1 MTTESP
7 QETEVRLA
15 IYDLSNGMARSL
27 SAQFL
32 GPEHTL
38 DLIPHTSILAYGLEY
53 YFGGGA
59 GIDAQ
64 DPSYF
69 RQTRN
74 LQPIQYET
82 LGRTT
87 VTQSEFEAW
96 CIEQG
101 NQVYAAHNYDLLNRN
116 CNHFSHEAALKGL
129 KLGKGTPEWILNVP
143 NKFLASPMGQLIRPM
158 LEQMQVTGPTG
169 DAGSSRF
176 GSATRS
182 GPRSAS
188 SSVNAAASANGSSTE
203 ALLQSNPWA
212 NLGDSKPAA
221 STSSTSISST
231 KAKPPPK
238 PIDVPILSSYSHPL
252 LSNDGKM
259 IQMCVSKLKATN
271 EDAASRLE
279 TLGQILSQPEQKLE
293 EDPSKLNQ
301 GQETLIQIL
310 ENKKTNPSH
319 QVLALMALRIL
330 VLHPQLELTSQTSIV
345 EFIRTKLN
353 DSSTSVPFRAMAWC
367 TLSNVVGVVKDRSY
381 SVEDLMDVTTLVDAA
396 IREVTLEEDSQ
407 APIRQSIGSFLY
419 NLVLAINWNQEEDGL
434 PDVIVAMLC
443 GIMENLSL
451 ERDHETALRKLLVIG
466 KILTRV
472 PNGEKG
478 DRSLIVNVLA
488 LTLMKE
494 LGYRDEITQVRE
506 GNEKVLGLAA
516 EILALVDKSSIRT

>member
-1 MTTESP
+1 
-7 QETEVRLA
+7 
-15 IYDLSNGMARSL
+15 
-27 SAQFL
+27 
-32 GPEHTL
+32 
-38 DLIPHTSILAYGLEY
+38 
-53 YFGGGA
+53 
-59 GIDAQ
+59 
-64 DPSYF
+64 
-69 RQTRN
+69 
-74 LQPIQYET
+74 
-82 LGRTT
+82 
-87 VTQSEFEAW
+87 
-96 CIEQG
+96 
-101 NQVYAAHNYDLLNRN
+101 
-116 CNHFSHEAALKGL
+116 
-129 KLGKGTPEWILNVP
+129 
-143 NKFLASPMGQLIRPM
+143 
-158 LEQMQVTGPTG
+158 
-169 DAGSSRF
+169 
-176 GSATRS
+176 
-182 GPRSAS
+182 
-188 SSVNAAASANGSSTE
+188 
-203 ALLQSNPWA
+203 
-212 NLGDSKPAA
+212 
-221 STSSTSISST
+221 
-231 KAKPPPK
+231 
-238 PIDVPILSSYSHPL
+238 
-252 LSNDGKM
+252 
-259 IQMCVSKLKATN
+259 MCVSKLKATN